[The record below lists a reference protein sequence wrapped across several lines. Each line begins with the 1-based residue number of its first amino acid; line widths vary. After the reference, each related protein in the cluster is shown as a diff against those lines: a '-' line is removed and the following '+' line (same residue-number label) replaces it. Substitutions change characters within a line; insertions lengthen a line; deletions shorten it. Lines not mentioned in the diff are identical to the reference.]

1 MASIQ
6 KIPGAKGTAYKVVV
20 TVGRDGTGKQIRKS
34 TTWKPD
40 RPMTAKQ
47 AEKEA
52 RQFAADFEKQLE
64 QGFAADDKQTFEEY
78 ALYTLDLR
86 YKSGLITLSTRQLHE
101 RKLRIR
107 AFPVIG
113 HMRLRD
119 IKPQTLTS
127 LYLDMAKP
135 GARKKG
141 VYVTAKPSFQK
152 LMEESPLNMKQI
164 AKEIGMCYDS
174 LWKMKQTG
182 KHTKPEC
189 AAVVAK
195 YFGRP
200 LESLFEIHGEG
211 STLST
216 SYILD
221 THRVISSILSQA
233 VKEMILTFNPAS
245 RATVPIEDNHAPN
258 YFQPEQIGD
267 ILDALETEPI
277 MWRTMINLF
286 IVTGCRRGEIAGLK
300 WRNVNFEGKQILI
313 DCSLKV
319 NEDTKEIYEGATKTK
334 KKRYVNIP
342 SEMVS
347 LLKKYRVWQMEERLK
362 TGDRW
367 TESDYVFTHENGE
380 MMAPT
385 CIYTWLYR
393 FSRRHGLPHIN
404 PHAFRHTA
412 ASILISEGVD
422 IVTVSK
428 LLGHSKPS
436 TTADIYAHAV
446 EGAQRKATE
455 CLTDILIR
463 KEKKA

>member
-127 LYLDMAKP
+127 
-135 GARKKG
+135 
-141 VYVTAKPSFQK
+141 
-152 LMEESPLNMKQI
+152 
-164 AKEIGMCYDS
+164 
-174 LWKMKQTG
+174 
-182 KHTKPEC
+182 
-189 AAVVAK
+189 
-195 YFGRP
+195 
-200 LESLFEIHGEG
+200 
-211 STLST
+211 
-216 SYILD
+216 
-221 THRVISSILSQA
+221 QA

-277 MWRTMINLF
+277 VWRTMINLF

-362 TGDRW
+362 AGDRW

-380 MMAPT
+380 IMAPT

-446 EGAQRKATE
+446 EDAQRKATE